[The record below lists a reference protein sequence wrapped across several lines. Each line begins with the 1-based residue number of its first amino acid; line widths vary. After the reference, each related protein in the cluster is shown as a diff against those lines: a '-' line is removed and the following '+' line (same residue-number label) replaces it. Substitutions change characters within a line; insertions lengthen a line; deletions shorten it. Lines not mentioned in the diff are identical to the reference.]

1 MTRPAMRKL
10 VLLVS
15 LLSLGVVLDMPVVA
29 AQQTTSIRLTLLS
42 QTPWNSSY
50 EEGGRELLIRFRA
63 DNFGA
68 EPLEEL
74 SIGVTLFG
82 RLISRTELED
92 ALISDPALA
101 LDVETYAREGSIDP
115 RATRDFEVP
124 FALDSGGIDPD
135 DSGVYPL
142 KIELRSG
149 TTSLGAIRTPV
160 VFLVRRP
167 ETPLGLSWTFV
178 LDHPIEFGPDGVFT
192 STSLEQ
198 RLAPR
203 GALASQ
209 IRALRALATRP
220 PQPVVHVAVSP
231 MLLRQLA
238 MMRDGYKIIVA
249 GEIRRVDAGNDGA
262 GDAADALAD
271 LQEIAAA
278 PNVRVS
284 ALPFSAPELPSLL
297 AGGLGQDLP
306 EQLERGR
313 DVVSTLLETT
323 PVPGVL
329 RPPHSAIDDATIR
342 ELAAAGI
349 STVIVGPETVE
360 VEPHPQGFAG
370 PPTAT
375 LGDDSEIQAVVPDP
389 AVAALLESPDAT
401 TDPVRDAQIVVG
413 ALASIWQEQP
423 GLLRGLALVV
433 PEDATLPADFYVPF
447 TRAIAS
453 APWLTP
459 MDAEELTTTFAPED
473 PSVLAPT
480 SPSRFDFTYVDDLRQ
495 ARRRISTF
503 RDIIVGES
511 DEPDRLEGTL
521 LLAESRQFLSD
532 PGGGLAFI
540 ADVHDSVSA
549 VFRSVTIDTVDNI
562 TLTSSTGSGI
572 PVTVRNGGET
582 PLRVRVQLASPFLLG
597 IASEQDL
604 ELRPREAQTVTFRV
618 NARSTG
624 RFEATLRMLAPG
636 GRPIGRAV
644 EITIRSTVLNRI
656 ALLITIAA
664 ALVLLGL
671 WARRFIPRRKS

>member
-1 MTRPAMRKL
+1 MRKL
-10 VLLVS
+10 VLLLS

-29 AQQTTSIRLTLLS
+29 AQQTTSIRLTLVS

-50 EEGGRELLIRFRA
+50 EEDGRELLIRFRA
-63 DNFGA
+63 ENLGA

-74 SIGVTLFG
+74 SIGVTLYG
-82 RLISRTELED
+82 RLISRTALEES
-92 ALISDPALA
+92 LVSDPTVA
-101 LDVETYAREGSIDP
+101 LDLETYARDGSIEP
-115 RATRDFEVP
+115 HSTRDFEVP
-124 FALDSGGIDPD
+124 FALDSGGIDPVQ
-135 DSGVYPL
+135 SGVYPL

-167 ETPLGLSWTFV
+167 ETPLRLSWTFV

-203 GALASQ
+203 GALSSQ

-220 PQPVVHVAVSP
+220 PQPVVEVAVSP

-238 MMRDGYKIIVA
+238 MMRDGYRVMGA
-249 GEIRRVDAGNDGA
+249 GETQKVEAGDDGA
-262 GDAADALAD
+262 VLAGQALDD
-271 LQEIAAA
+271 LKEIAAA

-297 AGGLGQDLP
+297 AGGLGQDLTA
-306 EQLERGR
+306 QLERGR

-329 RPPHSAIDDATIR
+329 RPPDSAIDDATIR

-360 VEPHPQGFAG
+360 AEPHPQGFAG

-375 LGDDSEIQAVVPDP
+375 LGDDGEIRAVVPDP
-389 AVAALLESPDAT
+389 AVAALLESSDAT
-401 TDPVRDAQIVVG
+401 GDPGRVAQIVIG

-433 PEDATLPADFYVPF
+433 PEDATLPGRFYVPF

-459 MDAEELTTTFAPED
+459 MHVEELTTTFEPAAT
-473 PSVLAPT
+473 SALTPT
-480 SPSRFDFTYVDDLRQ
+480 FPSRFDFTYVNELRQ
-495 ARRRISTF
+495 SRRRISTL
-503 RDIIVGES
+503 RDVLIGDS
-511 DEPDRLEGTL
+511 DEPDRLETTL

-532 PGGGLAFI
+532 PASGLAFI

-549 VFRSVTIDTVDNI
+549 VFRSVTIDTADNI

-582 PLRVRVQLASPFLLG
+582 ALHVRLQLSSPFLLG
-597 IASEQDL
+597 TPPEHDL
-604 ELRPREAQTVTFRV
+604 ELRPREARTITFRV

-624 RFEATLRMLAPG
+624 RFEATLRVLAPG
-636 GRPIGRAV
+636 GRHIGDPVKIR
-644 EITIRSTVLNRI
+644 IRSTVLNRI
-656 ALLITIAA
+656 ALMITIAA

-671 WARRFIPRRKS
+671 WARRFIPRRTS

>member
-10 VLLVS
+10 VLLLS

-50 EEGGRELLIRFRA
+50 EEDGRELLIRFRA
-63 DNFGA
+63 ENFGA
-68 EPLEEL
+68 ESIREL

-198 RLAPR
+198 GLAPR
-203 GALASQ
+203 GALSSQ

-220 PQPVVHVAVSP
+220 PQPFVDVAVSP
-231 MLLRQLA
+231 MLLRQLV
-238 MMRDGYKIIVA
+238 MMRDGYKVIVA
-249 GEIRRVDAGNDGA
+249 GEIRRVEAGDDGA
-262 GDAADALAD
+262 GNAGDALAD

-278 PNVRVS
+278 PNVRLS

-297 AGGLGQDLP
+297 AEGLGQDLIA
-306 EQLERGR
+306 QLERGR
-313 DVVSTLLETT
+313 DVVSTLLERT

-329 RPPHSAIDDATIR
+329 RPPDSAIDDATIR

-360 VEPHPQGFAG
+360 AEPHPQGFAG

-375 LGDDSEIQAVVPDP
+375 LGDDGEIHAVVPDP
-389 AVAALLESPDAT
+389 AVAALLESSDAT
-401 TDPVRDAQIVVG
+401 GDPVRDAQTVVG

-433 PEDATLPADFYVPF
+433 PEDATLPGRFYVPF

-453 APWLTP
+453 APWLKP
-459 MDAEELTTTFAPED
+459 MHVEELTTTFEPTESSA
-473 PSVLAPT
+473 LAPT
-480 SPSRFDFTYVDDLRQ
+480 SPSLFDFTYVNELRQ

-511 DEPDRLEGTL
+511 DEPDRLESTL

-532 PGGGLAFI
+532 PGGGMAFI
-540 ADVHDSVSA
+540 TNVHDSVSA
-549 VFRSVTIDTVDNI
+549 VFRSVTIDTVDVI

-572 PVTVRNGGET
+572 PVTVRNGADSA
-582 PLRVRVQLASPFLLG
+582 LRVRLQLTSDFLLG
-597 IASEQDL
+597 TPPEQVL
-604 ELRPREAQTVTFRV
+604 ELRPRESRTVTFRV

-624 RFEATLRMLAPG
+624 RFEAELKVLAPA
-636 GRPIGRAV
+636 GRIIATRQLR
-644 EITIRSTVLNRI
+644 IRSTVYNRI
-656 ALLITIAA
+656 ALWITIGA

-671 WARRFIPRRKS
+671 WARRFIPRRTS

>member
-10 VLLVS
+10 VLLLS

-29 AQQTTSIRLTLLS
+29 AQQTTSIGLTLLS

-50 EEGGRELLIRFRA
+50 EDDGRELLIRFRA
-63 DNFGA
+63 ENFGD
-68 EPLEEL
+68 ESIQEL

-82 RLISRTELED
+82 RLISRTELEE

-101 LDVETYAREGSIDP
+101 LDLETYAREGSIDP

-124 FALDSGGIDPD
+124 FALDAGGIDPVL
-135 DSGVYPL
+135 SGVYPL

-149 TTSLGAIRTPV
+149 TTSIGAIRTPV

-167 ETPLGLSWTFV
+167 ETPLRLSWTFV

-198 RLAPR
+198 GLAPR
-203 GALASQ
+203 GALSSQ

-220 PQPVVHVAVSP
+220 PQPVVDVAVSP

-238 MMRDGYKIIVA
+238 MMREGYKVIVA
-249 GEIRRVDAGNDGA
+249 GEIRRVEAGDDGA
-262 GDAADALAD
+262 GDAGDALAD

-278 PNVRVS
+278 PNVRLS

-297 AGGLGQDLP
+297 AGGLGHDLP

-313 DVVSTLLETT
+313 DVVSTILETT

-329 RPPHSAIDDATIR
+329 RPPDSAIDDATIR

-360 VEPHPQGFAG
+360 AEPQPQGFAG

-375 LGDDSEIQAVVPDP
+375 LGDDGEIHAVVPDP
-389 AVAALLESPDAT
+389 AVAALLESSDAT
-401 TDPVRDAQIVVG
+401 DDPVRDAQIVVG

-433 PEDATLPADFYVPF
+433 PEDATLPGRFYLPF

-453 APWLTP
+453 APWLTATH
-459 MDAEELTTTFAPED
+459 AEELTTTFAPAE
-473 PSVLAPT
+473 PSALKPT
-480 SPSRFDFTYVDDLRQ
+480 VPSSFDLTYVDELRQ
-495 ARRRISTF
+495 ARRRIRTF
-503 RDIIVGES
+503 RDVIVGES
-511 DEPDRLEGTL
+511 DEPDRLESTL

-572 PVTVRNGGET
+572 PVTVRNSSET
-582 PLRVRVQLASPFLLG
+582 PMRIRVQLASPFLLT
-597 IASEQDL
+597 APEQDL

-624 RFEATLRMLAPG
+624 SFEAKLRMLAPG

-671 WARRFIPRRKS
+671 WARRFIPRRRS

>member
-1 MTRPAMRKL
+1 MTPPAMRKL
-10 VLLVS
+10 VLFLS
-15 LLSLGVVLDMPVVA
+15 LLLLGVVLDMPVVA

-74 SIGVTLFG
+74 SILVTLYG
-82 RLISRTELED
+82 RLISRTALEE
-92 ALISDPALA
+92 ALISDPQFPLA
-101 LDVETYAREGSIDP
+101 AETYPREDAIGSNDS
-115 RATRDFEVP
+115 RDFELT
-124 FALDSGGIDPD
+124 FSLDSGGIDPVQ
-135 DSGVYPL
+135 SGVYPL

-160 VFLVRRP
+160 VFLVRPP

-198 RLAPR
+198 RLAPH
-203 GALASQ
+203 GALSSQ

-220 PQPVVHVAVSP
+220 PQPIVDVAVSP

-238 MMRDGYKIIVA
+238 MMRDGYKVIVG
-249 GEIRRVDAGNDGA
+249 GEIRRVDAGDDGA
-262 GDAADALAD
+262 GDAADALED
-271 LQEIAAA
+271 LQQIAAA
-278 PNVRVS
+278 PDVRVS

-306 EQLERGR
+306 RQLERGR

-323 PVPGVL
+323 PVSGVL
-329 RPPHSAIDDATIR
+329 RPPDNAIDDATIR
-342 ELAAAGI
+342 ELVAAGV

-360 VEPHPQGFAG
+360 AEPHPQGFAG

-375 LGDDSEIQAVVPDP
+375 LGNDGEIHAVVPDP
-389 AVAALLESPDAT
+389 AVAALLESSDAT
-401 TDPVRDAQIVVG
+401 GDPVRDAQIVVG

-433 PEDATLPADFYVPF
+433 PENATLPGRFYVPF

-453 APWLTP
+453 APWLMP
-459 MDAEELTTTFAPED
+459 MHVEELTATFAPAE
-473 PSVLAPT
+473 PSALAPT
-480 SPSRFDFTYVDDLRQ
+480 SPSLFDFTYVNELRQ
-495 ARRRISTF
+495 ARRRISTL

-511 DEPDRLEGTL
+511 DEPERLEGTL

-540 ADVHDSVSA
+540 ADVHNSVSA

-572 PVTVRNGGET
+572 PVTVRNGADSA
-582 PLRVRVQLASPFLLG
+582 LRVRLQLTSDFLLG
-597 IASEQDL
+597 TPPEQDL
-604 ELRPREAQTVTFRV
+604 ELRPRESRTVTFRV

-624 RFEATLRMLAPG
+624 RFRAELNVLAPA
-636 GRPIGRAV
+636 GRIIATRQL
-644 EITIRSTVLNRI
+644 TIRSTVYNRI

>member
-1 MTRPAMRKL
+1 MMRPAMRKL
-10 VLLVS
+10 VLLLS

-50 EEGGRELLIRFRA
+50 EEDGRELLIRFRA
-63 DNFGA
+63 ENFGA
-68 EPLEEL
+68 EPLDEL
-74 SIGVTLFG
+74 SILVTLYG
-82 RLISRTELED
+82 RLISRTALEE
-92 ALISDPALA
+92 ALISDPQFPLA
-101 LDVETYAREGSIDP
+101 AETYPREDAIGSNDS
-115 RATRDFEVP
+115 RDFELTFP
-124 FALDSGGIDPD
+124 LDSGGINPD

-178 LDHPIEFGPDGVFT
+178 LDNPIEFGPDGVFT

-203 GALASQ
+203 GALSSQ

-220 PQPVVHVAVSP
+220 PQPVVDVAVSP

-238 MMRDGYKIIVA
+238 MMRDGYKVIVA
-249 GEIRRVDAGNDGA
+249 GEIRRVDAGDDGA
-262 GDAADALAD
+262 RDAADALAD

-284 ALPFSAPELPSLL
+284 AMPFSAPELPSLL

-323 PVPGVL
+323 PVSGVL
-329 RPPHSAIDDATIR
+329 RPPDSAIDDATIR

-360 VEPHPQGFAG
+360 AEPHPQGFAG
-370 PPTAT
+370 PPAAT
-375 LGDDSEIQAVVPDP
+375 LGDDGEIHAVVPDP
-389 AVAALLESPDAT
+389 AVAGLLESSGAT
-401 TDPVRDAQIVVG
+401 GDPVRDAQIVVG

-423 GLLRGLALVV
+423 GLVRGLALVV
-433 PEDATLPADFYVPF
+433 PEDATLPGRFYVPF

-459 MDAEELTTTFAPED
+459 MHVEELTTTFVPAE

-480 SPSRFDFTYVDDLRQ
+480 SPSLFDFTYVNELRQ

-540 ADVHDSVSA
+540 AGVHDSVSA

-572 PVTVRNGGET
+572 PVTVRNGADSA
-582 PLRVRVQLASPFLLG
+582 LRVRLQLTSDFLLG
-597 IASEQDL
+597 TPPEQDL
-604 ELRPREAQTVTFRV
+604 ELRPRESRTVTFRV

-624 RFEATLRMLAPG
+624 RFRAELNVLAPA
-636 GRPIGRAV
+636 GRIIATRQL
-644 EITIRSTVLNRI
+644 TIRSTVYNRI

-664 ALVLLGL
+664 GLVLLGL
-671 WARRFIPRRKS
+671 WARRFIPRRTS

>member
-15 LLSLGVVLDMPVVA
+15 LLLLGVVLDMPVVA

-50 EEGGRELLIRFRA
+50 EEDGRELLVRFRA
-63 DNFGA
+63 ENFGA
-68 EPLEEL
+68 ESIPEL

-82 RLISRTELED
+82 RLISRTELEE

-101 LDVETYAREGSIDP
+101 LDLETYAREGSIDP

-124 FALDSGGIDPD
+124 FALDAGGIDPVQ
-135 DSGVYPL
+135 SGVYPL

-167 ETPLGLSWTFV
+167 ETPLRLSWTFV

-203 GALASQ
+203 GALSSQ

-220 PQPVVHVAVSP
+220 PQPVVDVAVSP

-238 MMRDGYKIIVA
+238 MMRDGYKVIVA
-249 GEIRRVDAGNDGA
+249 GEIRRVEAGDDGA
-262 GDAADALAD
+262 GNAGDALAD

-278 PNVRVS
+278 PNVRLS

-297 AGGLGQDLP
+297 AGGLGQDLTA
-306 EQLERGR
+306 QLERGR
-313 DVVSTLLETT
+313 DVVATLLETT

-329 RPPHSAIDDATIR
+329 RPPGSAIDDATIR

-360 VEPHPQGFAG
+360 AEPHPQGFAG

-375 LGDDSEIQAVVPDP
+375 LGDDGEIHAVVPDP
-389 AVAALLESPDAT
+389 AVAALLESSEAT
-401 TDPVRDAQIVVG
+401 GDPVRDAQIVVG

-433 PEDATLPADFYVPF
+433 PEDATLPGRFYVPF

-459 MDAEELTTTFAPED
+459 MHVEELTTTFEPAE

-480 SPSRFDFTYVDDLRQ
+480 SPSLFDSTYVNELRQ
-495 ARRRISTF
+495 SRRRISTL
-503 RDIIVGES
+503 RDVLIGDS
-511 DEPDRLEGTL
+511 DEPDRLETTL

-532 PGGGLAFI
+532 PASGLAFI
-540 ADVHDSVSA
+540 ADVRDAVSA
-549 VFRSVTIDTVDNI
+549 VFRSVTIDTADNI

-582 PLRVRVQLASPFLLG
+582 ALHVRLQLSSPFLLG
-597 IASEQDL
+597 TPPEHDL
-604 ELRPREAQTVTFRV
+604 ELRPREAQTITFRV

-624 RFEATLRMLAPG
+624 RFEATLRVLAPR
-636 GRPIGRAV
+636 GRHIGDPV
-644 EITIRSTVLNRI
+644 KITIRSTVYNRI
-656 ALLITIAA
+656 ALWITIAA

-671 WARRFIPRRKS
+671 WARRFIPRRTS